1 MTDCQIALPVNIDR
15 VFDYQCPPEY
25 TLSVGDLVVVP
36 FRSATLAGVVVGIEP
51 SDVPRDKLKSVIRR
65 IDALAPVSSVQLRLA
80 RWMARYYRHPFG
92 EVLALAYP
100 RQLHRLLAETVSTE
114 AEIIWGLTET
124 GRITDPAT
132 LGQAPRQQELLE
144 HLRDGPRRQSELTA
158 RPGVTRRVID
168 ALHDKQLIG
177 PVDQAAMRSPAGY
190 ALTAAQQTA
199 IDQVQLN
206 RFEAHLLEG
215 VTSSGKTEVYLH
227 LIEQV
232 IEAGGQALVIVPE
245 IGLTPQLL
253 ERFTRRLGHRVAAS
267 HSAMT
272 HRQRLRI
279 WADCQAGRVDV
290 LIGTRS
296 ALFTPFPALG
306 LIVVDEEHDASLKQ
320 MDGCRYS
327 ARDVAVQLAN
337 LSDIPVML
345 GSATPSLET
354 LHNALGQRYRHHRMP
369 ARTGGASQP
378 GFRTVDLRAHPGSDG
393 LTRPLLE
400 AIATQL
406 DAGNQVLLFLN
417 RRGFAPVLMC
427 DRCGWYAEC
436 PHCDARMTLHQH
448 ERRLRCHHCASVQR
462 MPDDCP
468 ECRSDRLAPV
478 GVGTERLEQALVR
491 QFEQTPIHRVDR
503 DMIRR
508 RDAFERISREVLSGQ
523 PCILLGTQMLAKGHH
538 FPNVTLVAVI
548 DIDQALFS
556 SDFRAVERTAQLLTQ
571 VAGRAGRASRPGSV
585 LIQTRHPEH
594 PLFTDLLAHGYH
606 RFALGLLR
614 EREAAGFPP
623 FSHLVLCRVSA
634 PQAAELDAFFERIMA
649 IKPASPQVQCFG
661 PMPAP
666 LARRAGRTRAQLL
679 MMTQHRAALRALL
692 DEWIPL
698 IAALRGSR
706 QCRWSFDIDP
716 QDMS

>member
-1 MTDCQIALPVNIDR
+1 VTDCQIALPVNIDR
-15 VFDYQCPPEY
+15 VFDYQCLPDL
-25 TLSVGDLVVVP
+25 TVSIGDLVKVP
-36 FRSATLAGVVVGIEP
+36 FRSTSLIGVVIGLDP
-51 SDVPRDKLKSVIRR
+51 SSHPPDKLKPIIQRLDSLGPISAVH
-65 IDALAPVSSVQLRLA
+65 LRLA
-80 RWMARYYRHPFG
+80 RWMARYYRHPLG
-92 EVLALAYP
+92 EVLALCYP
-100 RQLHRLLAETVSTE
+100 KQLHKGVPETLQSQAEP
-114 AEIIWGLTET
+114 IWGLTEA
-124 GRITDPAT
+124 GRIIDPVS
-132 LGQAPRQQELLE
+132 LSRAPRQQELVQ
-144 HLRDGPRRQSELTA
+144 HLGDGPKRQSELT
-158 RPGVTRRVID
+158 RYPGITSRVIA
-168 ALHDKQLIG
+168 ALHKRQLIG
-177 PVDQAAMRSPAGY
+177 PVDQATMRTPAEY
-190 ALTAAQQTA
+190 TLTEAQQSA
-199 IDQVQLN
+199 IEQVQLN

-232 IEAGGQALVIVPE
+232 IDGGGQALVIVPE

-253 ERFTRRLGHRVAAS
+253 QRFSKRLSQRVASS

-279 WADCQAGRVDV
+279 WADCQSGRVDV

-320 MDGCRYS
+320 MEGCRYS

-354 LHNALGQRYRHHRMP
+354 LHNALGNRYRHQRMP

-378 GFRTVDLRAHPGSDG
+378 GFQTVDLRAHPGPDG
-393 LTRPLLE
+393 LTSPLLL
-400 AIATQL
+400 AISRQL
-406 DAGNQVLLFLN
+406 TDGNQVLLFLN
-417 RRGFAPVLMC
+417 RRGYAPVLMC
-427 DRCGWYAEC
+427 DRCGWHAEC

-448 ERRLRCHHCASVQR
+448 ERRLRCHHCATVRR
-462 MPDDCP
+462 MPIDCP
-468 ECRSDRLAPV
+468 KCRSDRLAPV
-478 GVGTERLEQALVR
+478 GVGTERLEQALQQ
-491 QFEQTPIHRVDR
+491 QFESTPIYRVDR

-508 RDAFERISREVLSGQ
+508 RDAFDQISRQVLAGD

-556 SDFRAVERTAQLLTQ
+556 SDFRAVERAAQLLTQ

-585 LIQTRHPEH
+585 MIQTRHPEH
-594 PLFTDLLAHGYH
+594 PLFTDLLAQGYH

-614 EREAAGFPP
+614 EREAASFPP

-634 PQAAELDAFFERIMA
+634 EQSSRLDAFFDRIMAVKPQAAE
-649 IKPASPQVQCFG
+649 VQCYG

-666 LARRAGRTRAQLL
+666 LARRAGRLRAQLL
-679 MMTQHRAALRALL
+679 LIATDRSALRSLL
-692 DEWIPL
+692 DDWIPAIEVL
-698 IAALRGSR
+698 PGSHH
-706 QCRWSFDIDP
+706 CRWSFDIDP